1 MLSDEITTGAV
12 ECSDAE
18 RRRLAA
24 ASVAWNC
31 AQPEFNALFPDFA
44 ELREEE
50 LLRRA
55 RPKNAGLIARG
66 ALDEAGLP
74 GAAASKACGDAFFRA
89 KNYEKAIDAYTLA
102 LKEAPGAAA
111 VLRNRAAAHE
121 KLQKWSEVEND
132 AKAALDA
139 DAAAGEPVSAKALLR
154 RAAALVQLSRVEDA
168 VAAYQAALALNPPNA
183 DAIKKA
189 LAAIETPPPPPEK

>member
-18 RRRLAA
+18 RRRLAQ
-24 ASVAWNC
+24 ASVAWNTS
-31 AQPEFNALFPDFA
+31 QPEFNQLFPDFA

-50 LLRRA
+50 LIRRA
-55 RPKNAGLIARG
+55 RPRNAGLIARG

-89 KNYEKAIDAYTLA
+89 RNYDKAIEAYTLA

-121 KLQKWSEVEND
+121 KLSKWPEVEND
-132 AKAALDA
+132 AAASLKA

-168 VAAYQAALALNPPNA
+168 IAAYKAALVLNPPNA
-183 DAIKKA
+183 EAIKKA
-189 LAAIETPPPPPEK
+189 LAALDTPPPPPS

>member
-1 MLSDEITTGAV
+1 MSDEITTGAV

-24 ASVAWNC
+24 ASVAWNTS
-31 AQPEFNALFPDFA
+31 QPEFNQLFPDFA

-50 LLRRA
+50 LIRRA
-55 RPKNAGLIARG
+55 RPRNAGLIARG

-89 KNYEKAIDAYTLA
+89 KNYDKAVEAYTLA

-121 KLQKWSEVEND
+121 KLSKWSEVEND

-154 RAAALVQLSRVEDA
+154 RAAALVQLSRPEDA
-168 VAAYQAALALNPPNA
+168 VAAYQAALALKPPNA

-189 LAAIETPPPPPEK
+189 LAALEKPPPPPS

>member
-1 MLSDEITTGAV
+1 MS
-12 ECSDAE
+12 
-18 RRRLAA
+18 
-24 ASVAWNC
+24 
-31 AQPEFNALFPDFA
+31 QPEFTTLFPDFA

-89 KNYEKAIDAYTLA
+89 KAYDKAIEAYTLA

-121 KLQKWSEVEND
+121 KLQKWSAVEAD
-132 AKAALDA
+132 ASAALKA

-168 VAAYQAALALNPPNA
+168 VAAYRAALELNPPNA
-183 DAIKKA
+183 EAIKKA
-189 LAAIETPPPPPEK
+189 LAALEPPPPPS